1 MAALSSK
8 RAQYEAVRG
17 GRKYRSHERDHL
29 TVHGFQSRGIKEQ
42 TGQTSSIRID
52 ATAPRPSGE
61 ARKGRNSSN
70 HTAIPPQHL
79 PPPPPQL
86 NPLTQPLPHSPHLHL
101 SNSTPLPAMTRET
114 TPPTAIPAT
123 NAAREPPSLPASP
136 LPKRTKT
143 NDADMTASNVPV
155 TSIQQQLPPLLIKKL
170 VDSAKAPTRGSAFAA
185 GYDMYAAKETVVP
198 AKGKALIDTGIAMA
212 VPEGTCMF

>member
-1 MAALSSK
+1 MPSHVKQKSK
-8 RAQYEAVRG
+8 PHKHPLYTPLR
-17 GRKYRSHERDHL
+17 RDR
-29 TVHGFQSRGIKEQ
+29 V
-42 TGQTSSIRID
+42 
-52 ATAPRPSGE
+52 PRPSGE
-61 ARKGRNSSN
+61 ARKGRHSSN
-70 HTAIPPQHL
+70 HTASPPQHL
-79 PPPPPQL
+79 LPSSITHSH
-86 NPLTQPLPHSPHLHL
+86 PLLPHSYHLRL
-101 SNSTPLPAMTRET
+101 SNSSPPSPPAMTRET

-143 NDADMTASNVPV
+143 NDNADMTASNAPAV
-155 TSIQQQLPPLLIKKL
+155 TSIQQQLPPLLVKKL

-212 VPEGTCMF
+212 VPEGTCMFSVSGYGCD

>member
-1 MAALSSK
+1 
-8 RAQYEAVRG
+8 
-17 GRKYRSHERDHL
+17 
-29 TVHGFQSRGIKEQ
+29 
-42 TGQTSSIRID
+42 
-52 ATAPRPSGE
+52 
-61 ARKGRNSSN
+61 
-70 HTAIPPQHL
+70 
-79 PPPPPQL
+79 
-86 NPLTQPLPHSPHLHL
+86 
-101 SNSTPLPAMTRET
+101 MTRET

-143 NDADMTASNVPV
+143 NDNADMTASNAPAV
-155 TSIQQQLPPLLIKKL
+155 TSIQQQLPPLLVKKL

-212 VPEGTCMF
+212 VPEGTYGRVAPRSGLASKHFIDTGAGVIDADYRGEVKVLLFNHSDVDFPVKVGDRVAQLVLEKIYTPEVAVVEELEESVRGAGGFGSTGV